1 MRDFVASNILQ
12 LSASYSQAITIMQT
26 RFSRGLREWSR
37 VCRIRDFFI
46 VASSMYRM
54 AGFGFLRTDVEIV

>member
-37 VCRIRDFFI
+37 VCRIRDFF